1 MDIIIVLVISVI
13 WFLFLFKIINYSSN
27 QITSLGIYHSID
39 KNDDCETTEQLWLKV
54 IRVAAINVN
63 LSPLF
68 VIAYYYILTSALNSN
83 LTTETVVF
91 SSVFTLITLVILRLS
106 ANPSEKHCYPD
117 VIQHITIIDPGK
129 RKKRIYK
136 IVDTYK
142 ERILSFYFS
151 FVCATLILASI
162 AFAFSI
168 MTEDLSSI
176 KIIYG
181 FNLTE
186 LGYVFILFLIGL
198 ILFTAMGEIFRYKL
212 DPIRKFPVISC
223 PESNHSEIKNINGDN
238 KNDESD
244 ESTLFSF

>member
-1 MDIIIVLVISVI
+1 MDIIIILFVGVI
-13 WFLFLFKIINYSSN
+13 WTIFLFKLINYSSN

-39 KNDDCETTEQLWLKV
+39 KTEDCETTEQLWLKV

-68 VIAYYYILTSALNSN
+68 IIAYYYILTSALKSN
-83 LTTETVVF
+83 LTTTTVIF
-91 SSVFTLITLVILRLS
+91 SSVFTLITIVILRLS

-117 VIQHITIIDPGK
+117 VIQHVTIADLEK
-129 RKKRIYK
+129 RNKRINK
-136 IVDTYK
+136 ILDTYK

-162 AFAFSI
+162 TFVFSI

-176 KIIYG
+176 QIVYG
-181 FNLTE
+181 FNLPD
-186 LGYVFILFLIGL
+186 LGLVFILFLIGL
-198 ILFTAMGEIFRYKL
+198 ILFTAIGEISLYKL
-212 DPIRKFPVISC
+212 DPIRKFPIISC
-223 PESNHSEIKNINGDN
+223 IDSNS
-238 KNDESD
+238 NDEKIKDGNNENTEGD